1 MACLFFRLFKY
12 QVFASEEVPQVD
24 HSGSDDFGEHVVC
37 ADTVGEEPD
46 EKVVEP
52 KSHDSYCGKEKEL
65 DNAVSKFRIVE
76 YPNAT
81 DDVVDDQPGYEREG
95 RREEIM
101 QSGVFGEDIQ

>member
-1 MACLFFRLFKY
+1 MPI
-12 QVFASEEVPQVD
+12 QSV
-24 HSGSDDFGEHVVC
+24 
-37 ADTVGEEPD
+37 
-46 EKVVEP
+46 
-52 KSHDSYCGKEKEL
+52 KSQMRRSLNPNPTTPIAAKKKEL

>member
-46 EKVVEP
+46 EKVVE
-52 KSHDSYCGKEKEL
+52 
-65 DNAVSKFRIVE
+65 
-76 YPNAT
+76 T
-81 DDVVDDQPGYEREG
+81 
-95 RREEIM
+95 
-101 QSGVFGEDIQ
+101 